1 MHHVR
6 RDLYPVPPAS
16 LQLPAFPKTISG
28 STVLVT
34 GAGGSIGSALI
45 RKIAAYSPQLLVLL
59 DHSEQHLYQVESD
72 LTLKGGAVP
81 LASVLGD
88 ICNEAL
94 LSDILERYRPNVV
107 YHAAAFKHVP
117 LMERNPIAAI
127 QNNAL
132 GTNNLARAARK
143 HGVHVMTMVS
153 TDKAVCP
160 RSIMGAS
167 KRVAEL
173 ALVRWTSKENLMN
186 SIRLGN
192 VYGTEGSV
200 VKLFAQQIL
209 AGGPVTV
216 THADA
221 SRYFLTLEEAVDLIM
236 LASDLP
242 AARILIPD
250 LGEPVRILDLARR
263 MIEEAGFVVG
273 KEIPITFS
281 GLRPG
286 DKMAE
291 HLVSASEFVESTD
304 DPRLSNVKSAEIH
317 PDRFDVLMTI
327 LVNAVE
333 RRDLFSILET
343 LRCMV
348 PEYEPSEYLLR
359 SLEGAQL
366 ES

>member
-1 MHHVR
+1 MN
-6 RDLYPVPPAS
+6 
-16 LQLPAFPKTISG
+16 KTILG

-34 GAGGSIGSALI
+34 GAGGSIGSALTKTI
-45 RKIAAYSPQLLVLL
+45 VGYAPQLLVLL
-59 DHSEQHLYQVESD
+59 DRSEHNLYQIETD
-72 LTLKGGAVP
+72 LALSRIAVP
-81 LASVLGD
+81 NASVLGD
-88 ICNEAL
+88 ICNEEL
-94 LSDILERYRPNVV
+94 ISETLERYRPNTI

-132 GTNNLARAARK
+132 GTNVLARAARK
-143 HGVHVMTMVS
+143 HRVKSMTMVS
-153 TDKAVCP
+153 TDKAVSP

-173 ALVRWTSKENLMN
+173 ALVRWSSKENQMN

-221 SRYFLTLEEAVDLIM
+221 TRYFLTLEKAVDLIV
-236 LASDLP
+236 LASELP
-242 AARILIPD
+242 TARILIP
-250 LGEPVRILDLARR
+250 DLARR
-263 MIEEAGFVVG
+263 MIEEAGSAVNQG
-273 KEIPITFS
+273 IPIRFT

-286 DKMAE
+286 DKMTE
-291 HLVSASEFVESTD
+291 HLASSSEFMESTD
-304 DPRLSNVKSAEIH
+304 DPRLSNVKSTEMH
-317 PDRFDVLMTI
+317 PERFDALMTN
-327 LVNAVE
+327 LASAVE
-333 RRDLFSILET
+333 RRDLFAIFEA
-343 LRCMV
+343 LRSMV

-359 SLEGAQL
+359 SLEGA
-366 ES
+366 SA

>member
-1 MHHVR
+1 MN
-6 RDLYPVPPAS
+6 
-16 LQLPAFPKTISG
+16 KTILG

-34 GAGGSIGSALI
+34 GAGGSIGSALTKTI
-45 RKIAAYSPQLLVLL
+45 VGYAPQLLVLL
-59 DHSEQHLYQVESD
+59 DRSEHNLYQIETD
-72 LTLKGGAVP
+72 LALSRIAVP
-81 LASVLGD
+81 NASVLGD
-88 ICNEAL
+88 ICNEEL
-94 LSDILERYRPNVV
+94 ISETLERYRPNTI

-132 GTNNLARAARK
+132 GTNVLARAARK
-143 HGVHVMTMVS
+143 HRVKTMTMVS
-153 TDKAVCP
+153 TDKAVSP

-173 ALVRWTSKENLMN
+173 ALVRWSSKENQMN

-221 SRYFLTLEEAVDLIM
+221 TRYFLTLEKAVDLIV
-236 LASDLP
+236 LASELP
-242 AARILIPD
+242 TARILIPD

-263 MIEEAGFVVG
+263 MIEEAGSAVNQG
-273 KEIPITFS
+273 IPIRFT

-286 DKMAE
+286 DKMTE
-291 HLVSASEFVESTD
+291 HLASSSEFMESTD
-304 DPRLSNVKSAEIH
+304 DPRLSNVKSTEMH
-317 PDRFDVLMTI
+317 PERFDALMTN
-327 LVNAVE
+327 LASAVE
-333 RRDLFSILET
+333 RRDLFAIFEA
-343 LRCMV
+343 LRSMV

-359 SLEGAQL
+359 SLEGA
-366 ES
+366 SA

>member
-1 MHHVR
+1 MN
-6 RDLYPVPPAS
+6 
-16 LQLPAFPKTISG
+16 KTISG

-45 RKIAAYSPQLLVLL
+45 RRIAGYSPQLLVLL
-59 DHSEQHLYQVESD
+59 DHSEQNLYQVESD
-72 LTLKGGAVP
+72 LTLNGDAVP

-88 ICNEAL
+88 ICNEASMSEL
-94 LSDILERYRPNVV
+94 FERYRPNIV

-117 LMERNPIAAI
+117 LMERNPLAAI

-132 GTNNLARAARK
+132 GTNVLASAARK
-143 HGVHVMTMVS
+143 HSVQVMTMVS
-153 TDKAVCP
+153 TDKAVHP
-160 RSIMGAS
+160 RSIMGTS

-173 ALVRWTSKENLMN
+173 ALARWTSKESQMN

-221 SRYFLTLEEAVDLIM
+221 KRYFLTPEEAVDLIL
-236 LASDLP
+236 LASELP

-250 LGEPVRILDLARR
+250 LGEPVRIFNLARK
-263 MIEEAGFVVG
+263 MIEAAGFVVD
-273 KEIPITFS
+273 KEIPITFI

-286 DKMAE
+286 DKMTE
-291 HLVSASEFVESTD
+291 HLASSTEFVESTY
-304 DPRLSNVKSAEIH
+304 DPRLSNVKSTEMH
-317 PDRFDVLMTI
+317 PERFDALMTS
-327 LVNAVE
+327 LASAVE
-333 RRDLFSILET
+333 RRDLFAALET
-343 LRCMV
+343 LRCIV
-348 PEYEPSEYLLR
+348 PEYEPSESLLR
-359 SLEGAQL
+359 SLEGA
-366 ES
+366 SA

>member
-1 MHHVR
+1 MN
-6 RDLYPVPPAS
+6 
-16 LQLPAFPKTISG
+16 KTISG

-34 GAGGSIGSALI
+34 GAGGSIGSALMRRI
-45 RKIAAYSPQLLVLL
+45 VAYSPQLLILL
-59 DHSEQHLYQVESD
+59 DHSEQNLYQVESD
-72 LTLKGGAVP
+72 LTLNGDTVP

-94 LSDILERYRPNVV
+94 LSEIFERYRPNIV

-127 QNNAL
+127 QNNVL
-132 GTNNLARAARK
+132 GTNVLARAARK
-143 HGVHVMTMVS
+143 HRVQVMTMVS
-153 TDKAVCP
+153 TDKAVRP

-173 ALVRWTSKENLMN
+173 ALVRWSCRENHMN

-192 VYGTEGSV
+192 VFGTEGSV
-200 VKLFAQQIL
+200 VKLFAQQIS

-221 SRYFLTLEEAVDLIM
+221 TRYFLTLEEAVDLIV
-236 LASDLP
+236 LASELP
-242 AARILIPD
+242 AAGILIPD

-263 MIEEAGFVVG
+263 MIKEAGFVVDTA
-273 KEIPITFS
+273 IPITFI

-286 DKMAE
+286 EKMTE
-291 HLVSASEFVESTD
+291 HLVSAGEFLESTD
-304 DPRLSNVKSAEIH
+304 DPRLSDVRSAEMH
-317 PDRFDVLMTI
+317 PDRFDTLITS
-327 LVNAVE
+327 LASAVE
-333 RRDLFSILET
+333 RRDLFAILET

-359 SLEGAQL
+359 TLEEA
-366 ES
+366 SA

>member
-1 MHHVR
+1 MN
-6 RDLYPVPPAS
+6 
-16 LQLPAFPKTISG
+16 KTILG

-34 GAGGSIGSALI
+34 GAGGSIGSALTKTI
-45 RKIAAYSPQLLVLL
+45 VGYAPQLLVLL
-59 DHSEQHLYQVESD
+59 DRSEHNLYQIETD
-72 LTLKGGAVP
+72 LAMSRIAVP
-81 LASVLGD
+81 NASVLGD
-88 ICNEAL
+88 ICNEEL
-94 LSDILERYRPNVV
+94 ISETLERYRPNTI

-132 GTNNLARAARK
+132 GTNVLARAARK
-143 HGVHVMTMVS
+143 HRVKSMTMVS
-153 TDKAVCP
+153 TDKAVSS

-173 ALVRWTSKENLMN
+173 ALVRWSSKENQMN

-221 SRYFLTLEEAVDLIM
+221 TRYFLTLEKAVDLIV
-236 LASDLP
+236 LASELP

-263 MIEEAGFVVG
+263 MIEEAGSAVNQG
-273 KEIPITFS
+273 IPIRFT

-286 DKMAE
+286 DKMTE
-291 HLVSASEFVESTD
+291 HLASSSEIMESTD
-304 DPRLSNVKSAEIH
+304 DPRLSNVKSTEMH
-317 PDRFDVLMTI
+317 PERFDALMTN
-327 LVNAVE
+327 LASAVE
-333 RRDLFSILET
+333 RRDLFAIFEA
-343 LRCMV
+343 LRSMV

-359 SLEGAQL
+359 SLEGA
-366 ES
+366 SA

>member
-1 MHHVR
+1 MHYIR
-6 RDLYPVPPAS
+6 RDAYRVPPAS
-16 LQLPAFPKTISG
+16 LQRPAHPKTISG

-34 GAGGSIGSALI
+34 GAGGSIGSALT
-45 RKIAAYSPQLLVLL
+45 RRIAAHSPQLLLLL
-59 DHSEQHLYQVESD
+59 DHSEQNLYQIESD
-72 LTLKGGAVP
+72 LTLNCDTAP
-81 LASVLGD
+81 LVSVLGD

-94 LSDILERYRPNVV
+94 LSEIFERYRPNFI

-127 QNNAL
+127 QNNVL
-132 GTNNLARAARK
+132 GTNVLARVARK
-143 HGVHVMTMVS
+143 HGVRVITMVS

-173 ALVRWTSKENLMN
+173 ALVRWTSKENQMN

-221 SRYFLTLEEAVDLIM
+221 TRYFLSLEEAVGLIM
-236 LASDLP
+236 LASELP
-242 AARILIPD
+242 SARILIPD
-250 LGEPVRILDLARR
+250 LGKPVRILNLASR
-263 MIEEAGFVVG
+263 MIEEAGFVVDKG
-273 KEIPITFS
+273 IPITFT

-286 DKMAE
+286 DKMTE
-291 HLVSASEFVESTD
+291 DLVSASEFLEATP
-304 DPRLSNVKSAEIH
+304 DPRLSNVKTMGIN
-317 PDRFDVLMTI
+317 PDRFDALITN
-327 LVNAVE
+327 LASAVE
-333 RRDLFSILET
+333 RRDLFAILET
-343 LRCMV
+343 LRCVV

-359 SLEGAQL
+359 SREGA
-366 ES
+366 SA

>member
-1 MHHVR
+1 MN
-6 RDLYPVPPAS
+6 
-16 LQLPAFPKTISG
+16 KTILG

-34 GAGGSIGSALI
+34 GAGGSIGSALTKTI
-45 RKIAAYSPQLLVLL
+45 VGYAPQLLVLL
-59 DHSEQHLYQVESD
+59 DRSEHNLYQIETD
-72 LTLKGGAVP
+72 LALSRIAVP
-81 LASVLGD
+81 NASVLGD
-88 ICNEAL
+88 ICNEEL
-94 LSDILERYRPNVV
+94 ISETLERYRPNTI

-132 GTNNLARAARK
+132 GTNVLARAARK
-143 HGVHVMTMVS
+143 HRVKSMTMVS
-153 TDKAVCP
+153 TDKAVSP

-173 ALVRWTSKENLMN
+173 ALVRWSSKENQMN

-221 SRYFLTLEEAVDLIM
+221 TRYFLTLEKAVDLIV
-236 LASDLP
+236 LASELP
-242 AARILIPD
+242 TARILIPD

-263 MIEEAGFVVG
+263 MIEEAGSAVNQG
-273 KEIPITFS
+273 IPIRFT

-286 DKMAE
+286 DKTTE
-291 HLVSASEFVESTD
+291 HLASSSEFMESTD
-304 DPRLSNVKSAEIH
+304 DPRLSNVKSTEMH
-317 PDRFDVLMTI
+317 PERFDALMTN
-327 LVNAVE
+327 LASAVE
-333 RRDLFSILET
+333 RRDLFAIFEA
-343 LRCMV
+343 LRSMV

-359 SLEGAQL
+359 SLEGA
-366 ES
+366 SA